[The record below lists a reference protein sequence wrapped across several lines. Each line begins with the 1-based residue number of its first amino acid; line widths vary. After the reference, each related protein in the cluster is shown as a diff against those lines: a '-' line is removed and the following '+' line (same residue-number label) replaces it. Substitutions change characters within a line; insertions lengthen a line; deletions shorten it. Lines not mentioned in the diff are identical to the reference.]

1 MSKVEMTRGVS
12 AEGKII
18 SISNVSSGLQDNCF
32 CFDCGARLVARKGEK
47 NEDHFSHYQN
57 DIKSKTC
64 TWGFETEL
72 HLLAKEL
79 IAENKALEIPIGTIE
94 PISELIEFNSVS
106 LEKRVGNRIPDL
118 IAVTDTGDSILIEI
132 AVSHFCDKAKIL
144 EFKESNL
151 NCIEINL
158 SGFSTD
164 EIIITKNCVKNALSC
179 APMKWLSI
187 NNTSDI
193 SEKIYSH
200 NKQKQIELSS
210 KLHEIKKEIQLH
222 EPQLKIINDSNNK
235 SLKETERLRKQYAGM
250 KKTYDTLQKAT
261 LKYQTLLNSQHEK
274 YLKIVQFEQL
284 IEKYNNELS
293 EKVKLIEKCNLHI
306 NKLNLMRA
314 QLSEF
319 DYDESR
325 PFDINLVIERNAEYL
340 SNQKFE
346 YLCNDKNDIIER
358 LDKLIREKQQDFE
371 MQRMKNKSTYIKY

>member
-32 CFDCGARLVARKGEK
+32 CFDCGARLVARKDEK

-118 IAVTDTGDSILIEI
+118 ITVTDTGDSILIEI

-158 SGFSTD
+158 SGFF
-164 EIIITKNCVKNALSC
+164 N
-179 APMKWLSI
+179 
-187 NNTSDI
+187 
-193 SEKIYSH
+193 
-200 NKQKQIELSS
+200 
-210 KLHEIKKEIQLH
+210 
-222 EPQLKIINDSNNK
+222 
-235 SLKETERLRKQYAGM
+235 R
-250 KKTYDTLQKAT
+250 
-261 LKYQTLLNSQHEK
+261 
-274 YLKIVQFEQL
+274 
-284 IEKYNNELS
+284 
-293 EKVKLIEKCNLHI
+293 
-306 NKLNLMRA
+306 
-314 QLSEF
+314 
-319 DYDESR
+319 
-325 PFDINLVIERNAEYL
+325 
-340 SNQKFE
+340 
-346 YLCNDKNDIIER
+346 
-358 LDKLIREKQQDFE
+358 
-371 MQRMKNKSTYIKY
+371 